1 MVTESDAA
9 ADAVLLELIRDRD
22 EAALGMLYDR
32 HARLLYSLIR
42 RIVGDL
48 TDAEEVTQD
57 AFVRIWEQAATFD
70 RSRGT
75 ALGWMVAIARRLA
88 IDKTRSRSYSARS
101 KEVELTDGHHNPG
114 HNASATQEDALIAKE
129 ERVTV
134 GSALSALDAQHRDV
148 INLAYFEGLSHSGIA
163 ERLQIPLGTVKT
175 RIRSAMKILRDQLRT
190 HREQDS

>member
-1 MVTESDAA
+1 MTDSDAA

-22 EAALGMLYDR
+22 EAALGLLYDR
-32 HARLLYSLIR
+32 HARLLYSLVR
-42 RIVGDL
+42 RIVGDV

-70 RSRGT
+70 GARGT

-88 IDKTRSRSYSARS
+88 IDKTRSRGYSARS
-101 KEVELTDGHHNPG
+101 REVELTNGHHNPG
-114 HNASATQEDALIAKE
+114 HHDPASQEDALIAKE
-129 ERVTV
+129 ERTTV
-134 GSALSALDAQHRDV
+134 DSALSTLDEQHRDV
-148 INLAYFEGLSHSGIA
+148 IDLAYFEGLSHSGIA

-175 RIRSAMKILRDQLRT
+175 RIRSAMKILRDQLRA